1 MPTGEEVQRYL
12 TGAWRLML
20 GRADGLRLMDLSA
33 DGFWNSFFAIVI
45 SVPALVVGW
54 ASLALDIDPDPADL
68 PGRIGIVLR
77 LAIVDFAAWVA
88 PLAALAL
95 VARPAGI
102 ADRFVHYV
110 VATNWASA
118 LLIWAMLPL
127 SVLRLVAGGEVVDLI
142 ALLLFLVNMTLSW
155 RVTVLALGKGAGT
168 GSAVFAAMF
177 VASLFVLFSL
187 QGLFGLTMPDAMP

>member
-1 MPTGEEVQRYL
+1 MPTGDEIQRYL
-12 TGAWRLML
+12 FGAWRLML

-33 DGFWNSFFAIVI
+33 DGFWNSFFAIVV

-54 ASLALDIDPDPADL
+54 VGLALDIDPDPAHAS
-68 PGRIGIVLR
+68 GRIGIVLR
-77 LAIVDFAAWVA
+77 LAAVDFAAWVV

-118 LLIWAMLPL
+118 LLIWLMLPL
-127 SVLRLVAGGEVVDLI
+127 SILRLFVAGEALDLI
-142 ALLLFLVNMTLSW
+142 ALLLFVLNLALSW
-155 RVTVLALGKGAGT
+155 RVTTLAIGKGASIGT
-168 GSAVFAAMF
+168 ALFVAMF
-177 VASLFVLFSL
+177 VASLLV
-187 QGLFGLTMPDAMP
+187 LFGLQELFGLSVA